1 MIQKI
6 KLNKGQIITRN
17 NIQNI
22 LANAKMTFDYAEF
35 KMDND
40 RYITVTFT
48 KDGKYEVATNVRE
61 QWQLFYEIKVLKT
74 INSFYAL
81 VDFMFKWLNN
91 LNKK

>member
-6 KLNKGQIITRN
+6 KLNRGQTITRS
-17 NIQNI
+17 NIQSV
-22 LANAKMTFDYAEF
+22 LTNAKMSYDYAEF
-35 KMDND
+35 KMGND
-40 RYITVTFT
+40 RYTTVTFT
-48 KDGKYEVATNVRE
+48 KDGKYEIATNVRE
-61 QWQLFYEIKVLKT
+61 QYQLFYEIKVLKT

>member
-1 MIQKI
+1 MIRKV
-6 KLNKGQIITRN
+6 KLNKGQSMTRS

-22 LANAKMTFDYAEF
+22 LADAKMSFDYATF
-35 KMDND
+35 DMDGG

-61 QWQLFYEIKVLKT
+61 QWQLFYEIKILKT